1 MSGRSLLMTRA
12 LSFRAPGGSIPERV
26 SFVSTAR
33 QAFEPG
39 RTGPQARGGRN
50 LRLIVNHGAQSKGDS
65 EHMNITATRF
75 ATKART
81 WLFIAGLTA
90 LLIAVGALIG
100 GGALYIFVGLAV
112 VMNVGGYW
120 FSDKLALKASR
131 AQPVEPGSMP
141 ELESIVQD
149 LAQRAQ
155 VPVPRLFLIPSEQ
168 PNAFA
173 TGRNPEH
180 AAVAVTQGLLQHLP
194 TEQVRGVLAHE
205 FAHIKN
211 RDILVSSIAAM
222 VAGAISAIANILQ
235 FSLLFGGDDEDSGPL
250 GLIGMLATIII
261 APLAATLL
269 QLAVSRQ
276 REYLADATGAQLL
289 GRAEPLANALE
300 TLERGAQA
308 VPMAVNPATA
318 SLYAVNPLPRR
329 GMATLF
335 MTHPPLAERIRRL
348 RELDGTSSIRLVA

>member
-1 MSGRSLLMTRA
+1 
-12 LSFRAPGGSIPERV
+12 
-26 SFVSTAR
+26 
-33 QAFEPG
+33 
-39 RTGPQARGGRN
+39 
-50 LRLIVNHGAQSKGDS
+50 
-65 EHMNITATRF
+65 MNITATRF

-81 WLFIAGLTA
+81 WLLIAGLTG
-90 LLIAVGALIG
+90 LLIAIG
-100 GGALYIFVGLAV
+100 GLLGGGFLYIFVGLAV
-112 VMNVGGYW
+112 LMNVAGYW

-141 ELESIVQD
+141 ELEGMVQD
-149 LAQRAQ
+149 MAQRAQ
-155 VPVPRLFLIPSEQ
+155 VPEPRLYLISSEQ

-173 TGRNPEH
+173 TGRNPQH

-194 TEQVRGVLAHE
+194 PDQVRGVLAHE

-250 GLIGMLATIII
+250 GLIGTLATIIL
-261 APLAATLL
+261 APLAAALL

-308 VPMAVNPATA
+308 VPMNVNPATA
-318 SLYAVNPLPRR
+318 SLYMVNPLPR
-329 GMATLF
+329 GGVATLF
-335 MTHPPLAERIRRL
+335 MTHPPLEERIRRL
-348 RELDGTSSIRLVA
+348 RALDGVSSVQLVA

>member
-1 MSGRSLLMTRA
+1 
-12 LSFRAPGGSIPERV
+12 
-26 SFVSTAR
+26 
-33 QAFEPG
+33 
-39 RTGPQARGGRN
+39 
-50 LRLIVNHGAQSKGDS
+50 
-65 EHMNITATRF
+65 MNITATRF

-81 WLFIAGLTA
+81 WLLIAGLTG
-90 LLIAVGALIG
+90 LLIAIGLVIG

-112 VMNVGGYW
+112 LMNVVGYW
-120 FSDKLALKASR
+120 FSDKIALKASR
-131 AQPVEPGSMP
+131 AQPVEPGTMP
-141 ELESIVQD
+141 ELEGIVQD
-149 LAQRAQ
+149 LAQRAR

-194 TEQVRGVLAHE
+194 PDQVKGVLAHE

-222 VAGAISAIANILQ
+222 VAGAISAIATVLQ

-250 GLIGMLATIII
+250 GLIGTLATIIL

-289 GRAEPLANALE
+289 GRGGAAGERARDARARITGDTDERESGDGLALCREP
-300 TLERGAQA
+300 
-308 VPMAVNPATA
+308 A
-318 SLYAVNPLPRR
+318 S
-329 GMATLF
+329 
-335 MTHPPLAERIRRL
+335 AERRRDPFHDPPADRRAHPQAARARRRL
-348 RELDGTSSIRLVA
+348 VDPLGGVGQAKGGRLHAVRPY

>member
-1 MSGRSLLMTRA
+1 
-12 LSFRAPGGSIPERV
+12 
-26 SFVSTAR
+26 
-33 QAFEPG
+33 
-39 RTGPQARGGRN
+39 
-50 LRLIVNHGAQSKGDS
+50 
-65 EHMNITATRF
+65 MNITATRL

-81 WLFIAGLTA
+81 WLLIAGLTG
-90 LLIAVGALIG
+90 LLIAIGALIG
-100 GGALYIFVGLAV
+100 GGALYLFVGLAV
-112 VMNVGGYW
+112 LMNVAGYW
-120 FSDKLALKASR
+120 FSDRLALKASR
-131 AQPVEPGSMP
+131 AQPVEPGTMP
-141 ELESIVQD
+141 ELEGIVQD
-149 LAQRAQ
+149 LAQRAR
-155 VPVPRLFLIPSEQ
+155 VPQPRLFLIPSEQ

-173 TGRNPEH
+173 TGRNPQH

-194 TEQVRGVLAHE
+194 PDQVRGVLAHE

-250 GLIGMLATIII
+250 GLLGVLATIILAPI
-261 APLAATLL
+261 AAMLL

-308 VPMAVNPATA
+308 VPMNVNLATA
-318 SLYAVNPLPRR
+318 SLYMVNPLPR
-329 GMATLF
+329 GGVATLF
-335 MTHPPLAERIRRL
+335 MTHPPLEERIRRL
-348 RELDGTSSIRLVA
+348 RELGGLEPATVVA